1 MGYELEPN
9 VRRAMEDA
17 AKGATDYL
25 DELDRI
31 ENESYDW
38 GTPNVEIAA
47 AAAKRSCLQLIIA
60 IQNWTGV
67 TTMGESGPVNPYVWL
82 QQIATPDGTFILDAA
97 NTATEI
103 TEDLF
108 KANTLY
114 HQGDTLKALEQV
126 NAIYQQWGA
135 TTVNALIGAMCAQ
148 LLTEPAGQQANRT
161 VPSSIAEALSSA
173 APFVSQV
180 RKDLEAQTAA
190 VDDLGPAPR

>member
-31 ENESYDW
+31 ENEAYEW

-67 TTMGESGPVNPYVWL
+67 TTMGESGPVNPYIWL

-103 TEDLF
+103 AEDLF

-114 HQGDTLKALEQV
+114 HQGDTLKALKQV
-126 NAIYQQWGA
+126 NAVYQQWGA
-135 TTVNALIGAMCAQ
+135 ATVNALIGAMCAQ
-148 LLTEPAGQQANRT
+148 LLTQRPFLPTTPGEKT
-161 VPSSIAEALSSA
+161 MLA
-173 APFVSQV
+173 APLILDGSDDGSALDELNPSQ
-180 RKDLEAQTAA
+180 
-190 VDDLGPAPR
+190 